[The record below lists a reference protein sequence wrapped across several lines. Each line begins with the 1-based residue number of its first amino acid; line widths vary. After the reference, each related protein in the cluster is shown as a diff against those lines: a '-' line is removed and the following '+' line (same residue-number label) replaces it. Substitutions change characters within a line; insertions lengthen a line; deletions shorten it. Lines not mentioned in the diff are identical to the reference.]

1 MTEPYVPSAQLANAL
16 VLAGNR
22 GGNDTIASLT
32 GVSHKAMAPINGVP
46 MLVRLWRCL
55 SACPAID
62 KIYVC
67 IDGAELLTGIGEL
80 AAALQSGRLTI
91 VPPAA
96 SPAASVASALSEIG
110 LERPLLVTTA
120 DHPLLT
126 AEMIHHFLQV
136 AAEETEERD
145 FVVALAE
152 IEMIRSAYPDAI
164 RTGYKL
170 GRKSYSGCNLFLA
183 RRPAA
188 TRLAAFWRR
197 MERFRKKPWRL
208 ILAVGP
214 FALLRF
220 GCGWLNLDAAVRHL
234 SRKTGVKI
242 GVVEMPFAEAA
253 IDVDKPADYA
263 LVTSILQQR
272 EGDQAPEAASL

>member
-1 MTEPYVPSAQLANAL
+1 MTEPHVPSAPLANAL

-32 GVSHKAMAPINGVP
+32 GVSHKAMAPVNGVP

-55 SACPAID
+55 KDCPAIG

-67 IDGAELLTGIGEL
+67 IDGEELLSGVGEL
-80 AAALQSGRLTI
+80 VEALQSGRLTVI
-91 VPPAA
+91 TPAA

-110 LERPLLVTTA
+110 LDRPLLVTTA

-126 AEMIHHFLQV
+126 PEMIDYFLVV

-152 IEMIRSAYPDAI
+152 LDVVRAAYPDAI
-164 RTGYKL
+164 RTGYRL
-170 GRKSYSGCNLFLA
+170 AGKSYCGCNLFLA

-220 GCGWLNLDAAVRHL
+220 GCGWLSLDAAVRHL

-253 IDVDKPADYA
+253 IDVDKAADYA
-263 LVTSILQQR
+263 LVTNILQQR
-272 EGDQAPEAASL
+272 EGEAGI

>member
-1 MTEPYVPSAQLANAL
+1 MTEFHVPTAPSANAL
-16 VLAGNR
+16 ILAGNR

-55 SACPAID
+55 SACPAIAQ
-62 KIYVC
+62 IYVC
-67 IDGAELLTGIGEL
+67 IDGEELLTGIAEL
-80 AAALQSGRLTI
+80 AAALKSGRLI
-91 VPPAA
+91 VIPPAA
-96 SPAASVASALSEIG
+96 SPAASVASALAEIG

-136 AAEETEERD
+136 SAEQKEERD
-145 FVVALAE
+145 FVVALADLNV
-152 IEMIRSAYPDAI
+152 IRASYPDAI

-170 GRKSYSGCNLFLA
+170 GGKSYSGCNLFLA

-188 TRLAAFWRR
+188 SRLAAFWRR

-220 GCGWLNLDAAVRHL
+220 GCGWLSLDAAVRHL

-272 EGDQAPEAASL
+272 EGEATA

>member
-1 MTEPYVPSAQLANAL
+1 MTESHVPSAPLANAL

-46 MLVRLWRCL
+46 MLLRLWRCL
-55 SACPAID
+55 MDCPAIG

-67 IDGAELLTGIGEL
+67 IDDEELLAGVGEL
-80 AAALQSGRLTI
+80 VEALQSGRLTVI
-91 VPPAA
+91 TPAA
-96 SPAASVASALSEIG
+96 SPAASVASALTEIG
-110 LERPLLVTTA
+110 LDRPLLVTTA

-126 AEMIHHFLQV
+126 PEMIDYFLAV

-152 IEMIRSAYPDAI
+152 LDVVRAAYPDAI
-164 RTGYKL
+164 RTGYRL
-170 GRKSYSGCNLFLA
+170 GGKSYSGCNLFLA

-220 GCGWLNLDAAVRHL
+220 GCGWLSLDAAVRHL
-234 SRKTGVKI
+234 SRRTGVKI

-272 EGDQAPEAASL
+272 EGEANI